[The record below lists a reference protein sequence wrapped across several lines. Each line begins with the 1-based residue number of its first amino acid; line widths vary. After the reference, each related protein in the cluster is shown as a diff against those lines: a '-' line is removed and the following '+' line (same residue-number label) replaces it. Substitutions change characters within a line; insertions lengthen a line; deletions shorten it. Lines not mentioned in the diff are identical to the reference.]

1 MCIWGVGGELVKAS
15 NKWNLLD
22 CKNKTKQN
30 KTKQNNPIPEFPVEF
45 LVTPFLSES
54 VDQNS
59 HVQPK
64 GRVGGEGGRL
74 IFWGCLLFHSEGN
87 LEVVLIFLGCVIF
100 GETQYLLVTG
110 P

>member
-22 CKNKTKQN
+22 CKSKQNKTKQN
-30 KTKQNNPIPEFPVEF
+30 KKNNPIPEFPVEF

-64 GRVGGEGGRL
+64 GGRGGVL
-74 IFWGCLLFHSEGN
+74 IFWGCLLSHSEGN